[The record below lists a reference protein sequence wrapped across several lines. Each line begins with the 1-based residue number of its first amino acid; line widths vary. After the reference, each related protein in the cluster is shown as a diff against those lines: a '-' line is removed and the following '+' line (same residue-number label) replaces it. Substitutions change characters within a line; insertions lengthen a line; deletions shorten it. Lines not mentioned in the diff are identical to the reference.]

1 MGVVHSKLEPPSLTP
16 VRMPNIKLTYFD
28 LRARAEPCRLLLA
41 YGGLQYKDERIPPPW
56 DPASTWA
63 TVKPTTPFG
72 QLPLLKWGDEVICQS
87 MACARFVARE
97 VGLAGNTSMES
108 AQVDEIIDVIQDL
121 INAGV
126 KLFFAKDEAGQKNHA
141 EVTVPTALGQL
152 ETKLASRGG
161 SSLLGTTSPGLTSI
175 PSCTSVISLTKVS
188 SKVSPSLPTWL
199 RELEIFRTSR
209 TGWRPDLSPL
219 CKLQYHPHTFITF
232 YNKTFCKKK

>member
-1 MGVVHSKLEPPSLTP
+1 MGSSVQVTVQTTLP
-16 VRMPNIKLTYFD
+16 RMPNIKLTYFD

-126 KLFFAKDEAGQKNHA
+126 KLFFAKDEAGMKTHG

-152 ETKLASRGG
+152 EKKLVSRGG
-161 SSLLGTTSPGLTSI
+161 QFFVGNNF
-175 PSCTSVISLTKVS
+175 
-188 SKVSPSLPTWL
+188 TWA
-199 RELEIFRTSR
+199 
-209 TGWRPDLSPL
+209 DL
-219 CKLQYHPHTFITF
+219 HTFMYISDLPSKDVLNSFPKLKNLVERVGNIPNIKNWVETRPV
-232 YNKTFCKKK
+232 TAM

>member
-1 MGVVHSKLEPPSLTP
+1 
-16 VRMPNIKLTYFD
+16 MPNIKLTYFA

-41 YGGLQYKDERIPPPW
+41 YGGLQYEDERIPPPW

-72 QLPLLKWGDEVICQS
+72 QLPLLQWGDEVICQS

-97 VGLAGNTSMES
+97 VGLAGNTSMEQ

-126 KLFFAKDEAGQKNHA
+126 KLYFAKDEAGQKKHA

-152 ETKLASRGG
+152 EKKLTSRGG
-161 SSLLGTTSPGLTSI
+161 QFFVGNNF
-175 PSCTSVISLTKVS
+175 
-188 SKVSPSLPTWL
+188 TWA
-199 RELEIFRTSR
+199 
-209 TGWRPDLSPL
+209 DL
-219 CKLQYHPHTFITF
+219 HTFM
-232 YNKTFCKKK
+232 YVSDLPNKDVMKSFPKVANLVERVGNIPNIKHWVETRPVTSM

>member
-1 MGVVHSKLEPPSLTP
+1 MGSSVQLTVQITLP
-16 VRMPNIKLTYFD
+16 RMPNIKLTYFD

-41 YGGLQYKDERIPPPW
+41 YGGLQYKDERIAPPW
-56 DPASTWA
+56 EPASTWA

-72 QLPLLKWGDEVICQS
+72 QLPLLQWDD
-87 MACARFVARE
+87 E

-161 SSLLGTTSPGLTSI
+161 QFFVGNNF
-175 PSCTSVISLTKVS
+175 
-188 SKVSPSLPTWL
+188 TWA
-199 RELEIFRTSR
+199 
-209 TGWRPDLSPL
+209 DL
-219 CKLQYHPHTFITF
+219 HTFMYIGG
-232 YNKTFCKKK
+232 

>member
-1 MGVVHSKLEPPSLTP
+1 MGSSVQGTVQTTLP
-16 VRMPNIKLTYFD
+16 RMPNIKLTYFD

-72 QLPLLKWGDEVICQS
+72 QLPLLQWGDEVICQS

-141 EVTVPTALGQL
+141 EVD
-152 ETKLASRGG
+152 
-161 SSLLGTTSPGLTSI
+161 SSLLGTTLPGPTSI

-199 RELEIFRTSR
+199 RELEIFQTSR
-209 TGWRPDLSPL
+209 TGLRPDLSHP
-219 CKLQYHPHTFITF
+219 CKLQYHPQTFITF
-232 YNKTFCKKK
+232 YNKTFCRTKK

>member
-1 MGVVHSKLEPPSLTP
+1 MGSSVQVTVQTTLT
-16 VRMPNIKLTYFD
+16 RMPNIKLTYFD

-56 DPASTWA
+56 EPASTWA

-72 QLPLLKWGDEVICQS
+72 QLPLLQWDDEIICQS

-126 KLFFAKDEAGQKNHA
+126 KLFFAKDEAGQKKHA

-161 SSLLGTTSPGLTSI
+161 QFFVGNNFKLPLQQSPPLLL
-175 PSCTSVISLTKVS
+175 
-188 SKVSPSLPTWL
+188 LPQL
-199 RELEIFRTSR
+199 LLLLQQL
-209 TGWRPDLSPL
+209 PPL
-219 CKLQYHPHTFITF
+219 LLLPQLLQLLLLLQLPQLLLPLQHLLLLQHLVLDT
-232 YNKTFCKKK
+232 